1 VLPSEEYR
9 PCNPTGIFALQ
20 EQTLGLAILKSKD
33 FVVTA
38 DVELALGS
46 VRRMLVHVHSH
57 CQTARGDEF
66 GTNLARIYLL
76 ATETIVV
83 GPHDDGPRSVS

>member
-20 EQTLGLAILKSKD
+20 EQTLGLAILESKD

-57 CQTARGDEF
+57 CQTARGA
-66 GTNLARIYLL
+66 NLVQTLPGYIFWPLKL
-76 ATETIVV
+76 
-83 GPHDDGPRSVS
+83 SS